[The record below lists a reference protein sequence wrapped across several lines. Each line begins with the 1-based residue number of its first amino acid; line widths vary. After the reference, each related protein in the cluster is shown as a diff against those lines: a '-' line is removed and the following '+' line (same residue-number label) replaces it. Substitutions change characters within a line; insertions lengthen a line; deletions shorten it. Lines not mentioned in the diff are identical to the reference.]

1 MISWDDFTN
10 RLANQLALLPA
21 GAVVS
26 IRERVP
32 NPDRRRYAQ
41 FYQTDTEL
49 CAELPG
55 PGMLDP
61 EVRADTAGLQHIAD
75 LGWQP
80 PEGRDSYNWSYNVAW
95 PAPRADYRRLATMI
109 TSGLRD
115 AFAIATPAQLT
126 YTAWNENKGNA
137 DLALP
142 LLGLEPTRNEA
153 ASATDRELPARPKR
167 RLLLILSG
175 ELDHGRLEQ
184 LRDTL
189 GLSRRGRLDDP
200 DDTQF
205 GSRELGAGGEASV
218 LAKLWRDGEGRWS
231 ISVEVMPDVLIYSTD
246 VDQWQDM
253 FETAARSVGF
263 DVVEVR
269 EFP

>member
-1 MISWDDFTN
+1 MTGWGEFTE
-10 RLANQLALLPA
+10 RLADQFASLPA

-32 NPDRRRYAQ
+32 NSDRRRYAQ
-41 FYQTDTEL
+41 FFQTDTEL

-55 PGMLDP
+55 PDMLDP
-61 EVRADTAGLQHIAD
+61 EVRADATGLSLIAD

-80 PEGRDSYNWSYNVAW
+80 PAGRDDYNWSYNLAW
-95 PAPRADYRRLATMI
+95 PALRADYRRLATMI
-109 TSGLRD
+109 ASGLRD
-115 AFAIATPAQLT
+115 AFGIATPAQLT
-126 YTAWNENKGNA
+126 YKAWNENKGNA

-142 LLGLEPTRNEA
+142 LLGLTPTQDEP
-153 ASATDRELPARPKR
+153 ASPIEELPVRPKR

-175 ELDHGRLEQ
+175 ELDHARLER

-200 DDTQF
+200 EATRF
-205 GSRELGAGGEASV
+205 GSRELGAGGNASE
-218 LAKLWRDGEGRWS
+218 LAELWRDGENQWS
-231 ISVEVMPDVLIYSTD
+231 ISVEVMPDALVESTD
-246 VDQWQDM
+246 VDQWQETFD
-253 FETAARSVGF
+253 TAARSVGL

-269 EFP
+269 EFS